1 MTSSGRFAVCVALT
15 ACTSSTPVL
24 APILDQPVNASASA
38 FPLDDVTMEV
48 AHEDAAFDIASATF
62 GSGQNLEL
70 GGIPFADDLA
80 IYLTGYVQQD
90 PVAYG
95 RTCDVVVAANTAVP
109 QPHLYF
115 SEISTFGQLVP
126 VPATVRFGGAAVAD
140 DVGGGVVLGGADGSG
155 SSAAAVTEVERFDPL
170 SGALVPNFASL
181 TPRIGAAISAIGSGT
196 QVDIVVLGGLDPTTG
211 SAAQFVE
218 QIDPDQTTPA
228 RRVTTIDDAQTART
242 GLTATE
248 LSDGS
253 VVVIGGSGASSGPPV
268 PTTEIDDVVLA
279 SDGTATISEQHAV
292 LAIARYG
299 HSATRLGSDVDAAVL
314 IAGGI
319 DANGSAIGSAEEYLP
334 LGPTISPSF
343 EATMINPRTQHQ
355 ALAMPDGS
363 VLFVGGVDGSGN
375 PVTQLELFTRDGGG
389 FTNIGPLP
397 ADAGVVDFAATTLPD
412 GRVLLTGGRL
422 TPGGPPLDTAYIAAL
437 QPGQSPPVGLFPT
450 VHMITPRAGHQATL
464 LCDGT
469 VILSGG
475 TTTPVPLERYNPSP
489 DNRR

>member
-1 MTSSGRFAVCVALT
+1 MTLGRSAACVALM

-38 FPLDDVTMEV
+38 FPQITDVTMEV
-48 AHEDAAFDIASATF
+48 AHEDSAFDIASATF
-62 GSGQNLEL
+62 SSGQNLEL

-80 IYLTGYVQQD
+80 IYLTGYDQTD

-95 RTCDVVVAANTAVP
+95 RTCDVAVAANTAVP

-155 SSAAAVTEVERFDPL
+155 SSATAVTEVERYDPL
-170 SGALVPNFASL
+170 SGALVPSFATL
-181 TPRIGAAISAIGSGT
+181 APRTGAAISAIGSGT
-196 QVDIVVLGGLDPTTG
+196 TVDIVVLGGLDPATG
-211 SAAQFVE
+211 SGAQFVE
-218 QIDPDQTTPA
+218 LIDPDEPTPA
-228 RRVTTIDDAQTART
+228 RRVTTIDAAQTARI
-242 GLTATE
+242 GETATE

-253 VVVIGGSGASSGPPV
+253 VVVIGGQGSGG

-279 SDGTATISEQHAV
+279 NGTASISEEHAV
-292 LAIARYG
+292 LAFARYA
-299 HSATRLGSDVDAAVL
+299 HTATRLGNDVGAPVL
-314 IAGGI
+314 IAGGL

-334 LGPTISPSF
+334 LAQSISTTF
-343 EATMINPRTQHQ
+343 DATMINPRTQHQ
-355 ALAMPDGS
+355 AIGMPDGS

-375 PVTQLELFTRDGGG
+375 PVTQMELFTRDGGG
-389 FTNIGPLP
+389 FMTNVGSLP

-422 TPGGPPLDTAYIAAL
+422 TPGGAPLDTAYIAAL

-469 VILSGG
+469 VIISGG
-475 TTTPVPLERYNPSP
+475 TTTAVPLERYNPSP
-489 DNRR
+489 TNRR